1 MILSSVVEFLCR
13 KALLCSSTERI
24 FIFNKTRGNV
34 QSPVLGG
41 FVHVLLN
48 CFYSDHV
55 AVETRQRHGR
65 FQLLD
70 HYSTGNTSTEISCV
84 FFFFLSMLL
93 LCCFGFFCVRVCA
106 YVFSLSD
113 E

>member
-84 FFFFLSMLL
+84 FFFFF
-93 LCCFGFFCVRVCA
+93 LCYYCVVLFFFVCA
-106 YVFSLSD
+106 CVCICVFPI
-113 E
+113 

>member
-93 LCCFGFFCVRVCA
+93 LCCFVFFLCACVCIC
-106 YVFSLSD
+106 VFPI
-113 E
+113 

>member
-1 MILSSVVEFLCR
+1 MFSLQF
-13 KALLCSSTERI
+13 
-24 FIFNKTRGNV
+24 
-34 QSPVLGG
+34 LGG

-48 CFYSDHV
+48 CFYSGLSDHV
-55 AVETRQRHGR
+55 SVETRQRHGR

-84 FFFFLSMLL
+84 CFFFVCFLSLL
-93 LCCFGFFCVRVCA
+93 SLFVCVCA
-106 YVFSLSD
+106 CVFSLSD